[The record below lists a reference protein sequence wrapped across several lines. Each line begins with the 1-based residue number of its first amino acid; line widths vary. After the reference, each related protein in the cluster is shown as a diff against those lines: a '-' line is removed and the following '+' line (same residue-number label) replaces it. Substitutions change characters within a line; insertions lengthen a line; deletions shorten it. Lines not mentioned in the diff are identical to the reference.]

1 MLTAMFNDFKS
12 WAKILKEED
21 GINYA
26 EKGRDVIQVMADKYY
41 ESQISGD
48 SYGQNKYISGLMLR
62 FWYKVK
68 ELKEK
73 ASSISGLDYSDFVQ
87 LLFAEIHRACMD
99 QAWNQPGATTN
110 AQQVIN
116 QCIASRIV
124 PALYY
129 ESNLQKNKANVNTA
143 SLEMELDEEG
153 RTTLMDTLVDEND
166 LEDRRFR
173 EGTANA
179 VSLIQTYINKKQ
191 LVEAIILDTIAFNDV
206 QKVTKKVV
214 KETDWEG
221 NEVKYTRYTTE
232 FWRSRC
238 VKLLSDLPENY
249 SEYFRKHYH
258 VVEAELTAALNA
270 IRAAN
275 NQKLYKYLDN
285 CLVKAR
291 ETYVAA

>member
-12 WAKILKEED
+12 WARVLKDED
-21 GINYA
+21 GIDYGA
-26 EKGRDVIQVMADKYY
+26 KGREVIQVMADKYHDA
-41 ESQISGD
+41 QVNKD

-62 FWYKVK
+62 FWYKIK
-68 ELKEK
+68 ELKES
-73 ASSISGLDYSDFVQ
+73 AATISGLDYADFAQ

-99 QAWNQPGATTN
+99 APWRKPGSTVN

-129 ESNLQKNKANVNTA
+129 EANLQKNKANMNTY

-153 RTTLMDTLVDEND
+153 RTTLMDTLVDETN
-166 LEDRRFR
+166 LEERRAR
-173 EGTANA
+173 EGTDFA
-179 VSLIQTYINKKQ
+179 VSLIQTYINRKKI
-191 LVEAIILDTIAFNDV
+191 VEAIILDTIAFNDSS
-206 QKVTKKVV
+206 KVTKKVV
-214 KETDWEG
+214 KETNAEG

-238 VKLLSDLPENY
+238 VKLLSALPDNY

-270 IRAAN
+270 IRQAN
-275 NQKLYKYLDN
+275 NQKLYKFVDN
-285 CLVKAR
+285 TLVNAKEAC
-291 ETYVAA
+291 VAI